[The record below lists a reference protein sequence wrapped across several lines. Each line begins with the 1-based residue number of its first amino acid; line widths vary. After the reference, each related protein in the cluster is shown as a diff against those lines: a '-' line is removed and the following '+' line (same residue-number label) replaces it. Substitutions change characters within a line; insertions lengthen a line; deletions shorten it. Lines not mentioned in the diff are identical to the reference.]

1 MAEEQRPAISLPPVN
16 QICIV
21 VKDISKAAEYY
32 SSVYGLGPFR
42 TVDISLEGALLRG
55 RRVNTRIRA
64 AFTRSG
70 PIQIELIQPI
80 EGENIYTEFLESK
93 GEGVHHLGF
102 QVDDLDSMLAE
113 LAKEGIEPLFY
124 HSLPEFGA
132 AFAYVGSDRIGG
144 VIFELIER
152 RSSGRQDG

>member
-1 MAEEQRPAISLPPVN
+1 MAKGQRPTVSLPPVN

-21 VKDISKAAEYY
+21 VKDIDRAVEYF
-32 SSVYGLGPFR
+32 SSIYGLGPFR

-55 RRVNTRIRA
+55 RRVNTKIKA

-70 PIQIELIQPI
+70 PIQIELIQPV

-102 QVDDLDSMLAE
+102 HVDNLDSMLAE

-124 HSLPEFGA
+124 HSLPQFGA
-132 AFAYVGSDRIGG
+132 AFAYVASDRIGG

-152 RSSGRQDG
+152 RGSGRQDG